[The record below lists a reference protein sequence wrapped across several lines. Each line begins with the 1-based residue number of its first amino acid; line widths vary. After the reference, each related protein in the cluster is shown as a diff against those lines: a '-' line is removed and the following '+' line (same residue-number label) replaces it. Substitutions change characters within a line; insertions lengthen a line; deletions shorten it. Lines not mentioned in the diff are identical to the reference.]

1 MKNLF
6 RKVISKW
13 VLPNSQIA
21 YAQSGEDLILAHL
34 FYKLNIS
41 KPKYLDIGA
50 NHPEYISNTYYF
62 YMRGSTGVCIEP
74 NPDLFEKIKKTR
86 PNDIVLN
93 VGIGTS
99 TNSTI
104 ADFYLFPESASGLS
118 TFSKEEAQYW
128 SDTGMKNIG
137 KIIYKDILQI
147 PLRSINDILKEHFTK
162 APDLIS
168 IDVEGLDYEIL
179 QSIDFDTYKPITLCV
194 ETLGYDNNQRE
205 FKKKEIIS
213 FVESK
218 GYDVYADTHVNT
230 IFLLKQYT

>member
-6 RKVISKW
+6 RKVFTKW
-13 VLPNSQIA
+13 ILPNSQIA

-41 KPKYLDIGA
+41 NPTYLDIGA

-62 YMRGSTGVCIEP
+62 YMRGSTGVCVEP
-74 NPDLFEKIKKTR
+74 NPFLFKKIKQTR

-99 TNSTI
+99 TDSTT

-118 TFSKEEAQYW
+118 TFSKEEAEYW
-128 SDTGMKNIG
+128 ANVGMKTIG
-137 KIIYKDILQI
+137 KIKYTDILQI
-147 PLRSINDILKEHFTK
+147 PLFPINDILKEHFTK

-179 QSIDFDTYKPITLCV
+179 QSIDFNTYKPLTLCV
-194 ETLGYDNNQRE
+194 ETLGYDNNQKE
-205 FKKKEIIS
+205 FKKDEVIS
-213 FVESK
+213 FVEGK
-218 GYDVYADTHVNT
+218 GYEVYADTHVNT
-230 IFLLKQYT
+230 IFLLK